1 MPIQTIPTKAYMGQE
16 PGTSGLRKKAADFLQ
31 PAYLENFVQSLF
43 DVVRA
48 DPELGA
54 NWGERPLVLGGD
66 GRFYSE
72 VAIQTILKMAAANGV
87 SRVLVGQSGLLS
99 TPAASAVI
107 RRHQAF
113 GGIIL
118 SASHNS
124 GGPSGDFGIKFNLA
138 NGGPAPV
145 ALTDAIYA
153 QTQRI
158 TKFYRSDAPDMDLRE
173 TGSFQL
179 EAMHVDV
186 IDSVADYLDLM
197 RSIFDFEAIRKLF
210 ARDFRIVVDAMHA
223 VGGPYAKAILEKELG
238 AAAGSVIRAQP
249 LPDFGGLHPDPNPVH
264 ADHLIEL
271 MNDSRGPDFGAA
283 LDGDADRNMIVCRGM
298 VISPSDSL
306 AILVEHARLVPAYRD
321 GLVGV
326 ARSMPTSTA
335 VDRIAALLGIPC
347 YETPTGWKYF
357 SNLLD
362 DNRITL
368 CGEESYGTG
377 SSHIREKDGL
387 WAVLFWL
394 NILASS
400 TKSVGSV
407 VTQHWRTHG
416 RTFYCRHDY
425 VGLPMAVA
433 ATLIDNLRFFSQHI
447 HGKTFGPRKLILAD
461 EFSYTDPVDGS
472 VASGQ
477 GLRFVFDDGARVIFR
492 LSGTSTTDA
501 TLRLYLERFEKKP
514 ERQSM
519 STDLALAELAAWADA
534 VAGIR
539 TRTGRKQPDLVC

>member
-118 SASHNS
+118 SASHNP

-433 ATLIDNLRFFSQHI
+433 AKLIDNLRFFSQHI

-477 GLRFVFDDGARVIFR
+477 GLRFAFDDGARVIFR

>member
-118 SASHNS
+118 SASHNP

-158 TKFYRSDAPDMDLRE
+158 TKYYRSDAPDMDLRE

-433 ATLIDNLRFFSQHI
+433 AKLIDNLRFFSQHI

-477 GLRFVFDDGARVIFR
+477 GLRFAFDDGARVIFR

-539 TRTGRKQPDLVC
+539 KRTGRKQPDLVC

>member
-118 SASHNS
+118 SASHNP
-124 GGPSGDFGIKFNLA
+124 GGPTGDFGIKFNLA

-158 TKFYRSDAPDMDLRE
+158 TKYYRSDAPDMDLRE

-283 LDGDADRNMIVCRGM
+283 LDGDADRNMVVCRGM

-433 ATLIDNLRFFSQHI
+433 AKLIDNLRFFSQHI
-447 HGKTFGPRKLILAD
+447 HGKTFGPRKLILAG

-539 TRTGRKQPDLVC
+539 KRTGRKQPDLVC

>member
-118 SASHNS
+118 SASHNP

-387 WAVLFWL
+387 WAILFWL

-433 ATLIDNLRFFSQHI
+433 AKLIDNLRFFSQHI

-477 GLRFVFDDGARVIFR
+477 GLRFAFDDGARVIFR

>member
-118 SASHNS
+118 SASHNP
-124 GGPSGDFGIKFNLA
+124 GGPTGDFGIKFNLA

-158 TKFYRSDAPDMDLRE
+158 TKYYRSDAPDMDLRE

-283 LDGDADRNMIVCRGM
+283 LDGDADRNMVVCRGM

-377 SSHIREKDGL
+377 SSHIRDKDGL

-433 ATLIDNLRFFSQHI
+433 AKLIDNLRFFSQHI
-447 HGKTFGPRKLILAD
+447 HGKTFGPRKLILAG

-539 TRTGRKQPDLVC
+539 KRTGRKQPDLVC

>member
-1 MPIQTIPTKAYMGQE
+1 MPIQTIPTKPYMGQE
-16 PGTSGLRKKAADFLQ
+16 PGTSGLRKKAADFWQ

-118 SASHNS
+118 SASHNP
-124 GGPSGDFGIKFNLA
+124 GGPNGDFGVKFNLA

-158 TKFYRSDAPDMDLRE
+158 TKYYRSDAPDMDLRE

-249 LPDFGGLHPDPNPVH
+249 LPDFGGLHPDPNPVR

-433 ATLIDNLRFFSQHI
+433 AKLIDNLRFFSQHI
-447 HGKTFGPRKLILAD
+447 HGKTFGPRKLILAG

-539 TRTGRKQPDLVC
+539 TRTGRKHPDLVC

>member
-16 PGTSGLRKKAADFLQ
+16 PGTSGLRKKAVDFLQ

-118 SASHNS
+118 SASHNP
-124 GGPSGDFGIKFNLA
+124 GGPSGDFGIKFNLS

-158 TKFYRSDAPDMDLRE
+158 TKYYSSDAPDMDLRE

-433 ATLIDNLRFFSQHI
+433 AKLIDNLRFFSQHI

-477 GLRFVFDDGARVIFR
+477 GLRFAFDDGARVIFR

>member
-118 SASHNS
+118 SASHNP

>member
-118 SASHNS
+118 SASHNP

-153 QTQRI
+153 QTQRV

-433 ATLIDNLRFFSQHI
+433 AKLIDNLRFFSQHI

-477 GLRFVFDDGARVIFR
+477 GLRFAFDDGARVIFR

>member
-118 SASHNS
+118 SASHNP

-433 ATLIDNLRFFSQHI
+433 AKLIDNLRFFSQHI

>member
-118 SASHNS
+118 SASHNP
-124 GGPSGDFGIKFNLA
+124 GGPSGDFGIKFNLS

-158 TKFYRSDAPDMDLRE
+158 TKYYRSDAPDMDLRE

-433 ATLIDNLRFFSQHI
+433 AKLIDNLRFFSQHI

-477 GLRFVFDDGARVIFR
+477 GLRFAFDDGARVIFR

>member
-158 TKFYRSDAPDMDLRE
+158 TKFYRSDAPNMDLRE

-433 ATLIDNLRFFSQHI
+433 AKLIDNLRFFSQHI

>member
-158 TKFYRSDAPDMDLRE
+158 TKFYRSDAPNMDLRE

>member
-118 SASHNS
+118 SASHNP

-158 TKFYRSDAPDMDLRE
+158 TKYYRSDAPDMDLRE

-433 ATLIDNLRFFSQHI
+433 AKLIDNLRFFSQHI
-447 HGKTFGPRKLILAD
+447 HGKTFGPRKLILAG

-477 GLRFVFDDGARVIFR
+477 GLRFAFDDGARVIFR

-534 VAGIR
+534 VAGIQ

>member
-118 SASHNS
+118 SASHNP

-158 TKFYRSDAPDMDLRE
+158 TKYYRSDAPDMDLRE

-433 ATLIDNLRFFSQHI
+433 AKLIDNLRFFSQHI

-477 GLRFVFDDGARVIFR
+477 GLRFAFDDGARVIFR